1 MRRSRPALPH
11 RRGGRGGRPLSP
23 AAGGDMA
30 VDRPRGQFLGDQLH
44 FYHPAQAGSL
54 RRASAERAAHL
65 DARRHALAQQRIHAS
80 FSAHHHSLMQLQHRH
95 RPTSVPS
102 QTRASRRRQGTSS
115 GRSSCTNA
123 LSDRTSGLQALTS
136 RAAGR
141 GRASDRF
148 TGRSRASER
157 NAGRPASSDRTTKR
171 SATSGRRKAGANGRR
186 FSRTRPSDS
195 RRFRSPHRSRRYR
208 GQRHTSGNR
217 VVAAGRCSMLGWL
230 PLKQKPLQ
238 LRPGTAGALG
248 RCTDRVRQY
257 RVPSPR

>member
-1 MRRSRPALPH
+1 
-11 RRGGRGGRPLSP
+11 
-23 AAGGDMA
+23 MA

-141 GRASDRF
+141 GRASDRL

-195 RRFRSPHRSRRYR
+195 RRFRSPHRSLHLNAR
-208 GQRHTSGNR
+208 
-217 VVAAGRCSMLGWL
+217 AM
-230 PLKQKPLQ
+230 
-238 LRPGTAGALG
+238 
-248 RCTDRVRQY
+248 
-257 RVPSPR
+257 